1 MRHRLRKCTA
11 VFRPLLLVSIV
22 LATTVLP
29 VCTSRWE
36 PGLVPGTAAID
47 FALSDL
53 NGNRVALSQF
63 RGKAVVINFWSTS
76 CPPCRAE
83 MPEFEAVYQKYKDR
97 VVFLG
102 VASSDTTANVRAF
115 VSDLKL
121 SWTFLMDPT
130 GDAAIAYEVMV
141 YPTTYFVDKE
151 GLITAR
157 YLARPLNQQ
166 GIEAEVQAA
175 LRGVR

>member
-1 MRHRLRKCTA
+1 MTVPACT
-11 VFRPLLLVSIV
+11 P
-22 LATTVLP
+22 
-29 VCTSRWE
+29 RWE
-36 PGLVPGTAAID
+36 PGLTPGTAAID
-47 FALSDL
+47 FTLNDI

-63 RGKAVVINFWSTS
+63 RGKAVVVNFWSTS

-83 MPEFEAVYQKYKDR
+83 MPEFEAVYQQYKDR

-102 VASSDTTANVRAF
+102 VASSDTTASVRAF
-115 VSDLKL
+115 VTDLKL
-121 SWTFLMDPT
+121 SWTFLMDSN
-130 GDAAIAYEVMV
+130 GDAAVAYEVMV

-157 YLARPLNQQ
+157 YLARALNRQA
-166 GIEAEVQAA
+166 IEAEVQSA